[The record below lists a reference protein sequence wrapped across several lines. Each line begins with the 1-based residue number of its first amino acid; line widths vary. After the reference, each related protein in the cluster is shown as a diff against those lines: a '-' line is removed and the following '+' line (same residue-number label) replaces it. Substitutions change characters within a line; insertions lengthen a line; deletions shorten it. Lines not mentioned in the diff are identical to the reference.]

1 MARACGS
8 MAKAGPSGRKSVI
21 TRRAARGALVA
32 AAAAK
37 KLSSAAVD
45 EGKFSAEDAAIVM
58 DAGGTKSVDS
68 AAAMAVSSVSAS
80 GATSAMWAAALEQV
94 KAEVGG
100 EDAAEVAVMKPRV
113 GSVVDA
119 AMMERALSM
128 VKPLSKRAT
137 GSDWAA
143 AAERCL
149 AETEVKVLASDDSK
163 FELIEDA
170 AKVALAAQ
178 AGQKGEFSMD
188 AMESALAV
196 VRDAFPNL
204 DEDEI
209 KMCTDDLKMDLALTA
224 ARDAEAAAIESGE
237 GADIAKEAVAGMISS
252 TIGSIAAPADEDGPE
267 PTFSASEWSSD
278 LMEALDEVVS
288 ASQKGEEDGSDAS
301 AGLSI
306 GEILMPF
313 SPYTER
319 INARLAMI
327 GFALGAVTEMGS
339 SDLTFAQQF
348 SGEGQLTVFAWV
360 LGVVLATV
368 LNATMD
374 KRIIGIEGTPFNAAH
389 ELALGRIAMLGF
401 LGTMIVE
408 AKFGA
413 PFF

>member
-178 AGQKGEFSMD
+178 AGQKG
-188 AMESALAV
+188 
-196 VRDAFPNL
+196 AFPTVSYTRSCMSNASFL
-204 DEDEI
+204 F
-209 KMCTDDLKMDLALTA
+209 MCLC
-224 ARDAEAAAIESGE
+224 
-237 GADIAKEAVAGMISS
+237 
-252 TIGSIAAPADEDGPE
+252 
-267 PTFSASEWSSD
+267 
-278 LMEALDEVVS
+278 
-288 ASQKGEEDGSDAS
+288 
-301 AGLSI
+301 
-306 GEILMPF
+306 
-313 SPYTER
+313 
-319 INARLAMI
+319 
-327 GFALGAVTEMGS
+327 
-339 SDLTFAQQF
+339 
-348 SGEGQLTVFAWV
+348 VFAPIHC
-360 LGVVLATV
+360 LAGRDER
-368 LNATMD
+368 LPELLAD
-374 KRIIGIEGTPFNAAH
+374 ARPNAAH
-389 ELALGRIAMLGF
+389 LPLPLLAL
-401 LGTMIVE
+401 
-408 AKFGA
+408 
-413 PFF
+413 